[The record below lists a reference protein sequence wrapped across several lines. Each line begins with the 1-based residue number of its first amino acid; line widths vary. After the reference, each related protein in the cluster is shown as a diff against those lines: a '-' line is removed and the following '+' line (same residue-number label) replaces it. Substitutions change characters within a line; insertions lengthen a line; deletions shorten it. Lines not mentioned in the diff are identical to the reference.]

1 MQHTDKHSVR
11 QDVFEHAMCAMSE
24 FICSANDLDAQ
35 GDTTDARELRE
46 LAGKIDEFIT
56 DMRLRHS

>member
-1 MQHTDKHSVR
+1 MTAPLKQTVR
-11 QDVFEHAMCAMSE
+11 QETFEQAMMA
-24 FICSANDLDAQ
+24 IANLVHSANDLESI

-46 LAGKIDEFIT
+46 IVGKIDSFIT